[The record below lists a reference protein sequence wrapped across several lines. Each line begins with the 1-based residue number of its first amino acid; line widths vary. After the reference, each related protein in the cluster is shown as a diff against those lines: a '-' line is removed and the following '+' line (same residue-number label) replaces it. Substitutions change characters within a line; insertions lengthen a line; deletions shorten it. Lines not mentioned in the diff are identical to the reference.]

1 MPSSLSTRHDLPEV
15 SAIQRLRLHPW
26 ILQWGPIIDTHGKV
40 AVDGGA
46 EALPAHTI
54 RFLSCGRA
62 WSSQYPNRHGA
73 GGLEHA
79 SYLRSAR
86 PSSLCRCNVKA
97 GDGST
102 QYADIRVE
110 AESCVF
116 YVSRISWKGIRGGD
130 LSGEKKNGG
139 WDLSWSSICM
149 ETYFLLRRLSVVVVL
164 KAAGGR
170 HSEHSYRP
178 GTALCGSRFH
188 TGVRYESQVC
198 KSWVAV

>member
-1 MPSSLSTRHDLPEV
+1 M
-15 SAIQRLRLHPW
+15 
-26 ILQWGPIIDTHGKV
+26 
-40 AVDGGA
+40 DGGA

-62 WSSQYPNRHGA
+62 WSSWYPNRHGA

-130 LSGEKKNGG
+130 LSGKKK
-139 WDLSWSSICM
+139 M
-149 ETYFLLRRLSVVVVL
+149 EVGTYLEAAFAWKHTFCLDGCRVVL

-170 HSEHSYRP
+170 HSEHPYRP